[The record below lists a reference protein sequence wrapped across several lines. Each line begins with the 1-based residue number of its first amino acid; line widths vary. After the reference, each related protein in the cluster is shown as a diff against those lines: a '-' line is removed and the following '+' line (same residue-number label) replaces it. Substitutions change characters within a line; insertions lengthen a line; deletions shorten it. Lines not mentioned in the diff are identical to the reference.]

1 MFEKY
6 GIRATPTVVLFD
18 PDGSMVDWHV
28 GYDPPA
34 EKYLEQIEKSLKGID
49 TFKSLSDQYAK
60 DPENLDVIFKLAGKQ
75 NDLYRTEKAA
85 ELYKQIVALDPE
97 GKGGMT
103 EYGGGR
109 GEAPEK
115 VSYTQYAEFNIGT
128 AALSSR
134 PPDPA
139 ALQAFIK
146 KYPEGLIVRDSYQ
159 RLSGVYYQRTA
170 SKEEAAKF
178 YEEFAGRFPKLIS
191 PLTAWVQ
198 RILQDKEPVD
208 RGIELALKA
217 IEMQKAAPR
226 PTGAA
231 AERAMPMIPGASMS
245 LNLGRLYGL
254 KGEKA
259 KAVETID
266 AAAAESGDNARM
278 IPSIAQAYIDI
289 GAEDKALALYG
300 PEFVKKNI
308 GRAASLSPYASFW
321 ARQEKNLDSAL
332 EAAKKAVELGPEN
345 PMGWITLGTVYV
357 KLKNAAEA
365 VKAADKALE
374 VAPPAQKAVIQ
385 RQVDQIKSQAAAIK

>member
-208 RGIELALKA
+208 KGIELALKA

-254 KGEKA
+254 KGDKA

-266 AAAAESGDNARM
+266 AAAKDAGDNARM
-278 IPSIAQAYIDI
+278 LPSIAQAYIDI